1 MKHLFS
7 FLFFGCLSATL
18 AAQTLPSVQEVYRVF
33 QAKCVSCHKNSD
45 PSGGLSL
52 EGTGATE
59 LLKAVNV
66 AQKLVNIAPV
76 NAYAQGKGYKRIV
89 PGRPD
94 RSFLFRKINGA
105 LEPSVEALHANEGN
119 PMPNYG
125 GAAMT
130 TIEKEIIRQWIL
142 YGAKTSGVLFDKSVV
157 ENFYNNGG
165 EKSFPDGPPPAPAP
179 GEGFQLKMGP
189 FFLPPDGEVEYY
201 HKYQLSLPADVEVKG
216 LDFKISNYSHHF
228 ILYNFTGN
236 TPGSNVPD
244 GLRLDANHTD
254 ISLVAAVQEA
264 LELRLPQT
272 TAFKW
277 NKNVVLDFN
286 SHYINYSL
294 NRAFQCEAYVNVYTQ
309 TPGTAA
315 QEMFATLLVRPNIPI
330 ANNGNLVSYSQ
341 PVFQSGADSIY
352 VWGLMGHTHKYG
364 AGYKVWYRKPN
375 GQKGEQIYDASC
387 PMGIPGC
394 PSPYFDYR
402 HIPIRYWEPL
412 LPIKWGEGI
421 IHEAQWVNDGPKSV
435 NFGPTSDDEMMVLI
449 AFYTLEPVAVATGE
463 PGEAPVDPVLVTPN
477 PAEERVI
484 VQLPGQHHIRRF
496 QLFDGTGRLLQT
508 RHAIA
513 GNTVEV
519 EVSELA
525 SGVYFFNADGRAG
538 RIVVQ
543 H

>member
-1 MKHLFS
+1 MKYNLAFC
-7 FLFFGCLSATL
+7 FWICLSASL
-18 AAQTLPSVQEVYRVF
+18 SAQNLPSVQEVYKVF

-45 PSGGLSL
+45 PLGGLSL

-59 LLKAVNV
+59 LLKAINV
-66 AQKLVNIAPV
+66 AQKLVNVAPV
-76 NAYAQGKGYKRIV
+76 NTFAQGKGYKRIV

-94 RSFLFRKINGA
+94 RSFLFRKINGN
-105 LEPSVEALHANEGN
+105 LEPTIEALHASEGN

-130 TIEKEIIRQWIL
+130 SIEKEIIRQWIL
-142 YGAKTSGVLFDKSVV
+142 YGAKTTGVLFDKSLV
-157 ENFYNNGG
+157 ESFYNNGG

-201 HKYQLSLPADVEVKG
+201 QKYQLSLPADVEVNR

-236 TPGSNVPD
+236 TPGSNIPD

-264 LELRLPQT
+264 LELQLPKT

-277 NKNVVLDFN
+277 NKNIVLDFN

-294 NRAFQCEAYVNVYTQ
+294 NRVYQCEAYINVNTQ
-309 TPGTAA
+309 IPGTAD
-315 QEMFATLLVRPNIPI
+315 QEMFAALLVRPNIPI
-330 ANNGNLVSYSQ
+330 ANNGNLISYSQ
-341 PVFQSGADSIY
+341 PAFQPGADSIY
-352 VWGLMGHTHKYG
+352 IWGLMGHTHKYG
-364 AGYKVWYRKPN
+364 AGYKAWYRKPN
-375 GQKGEQIYDASC
+375 GQKGAQIYDASC
-387 PMGIPGC
+387 PMGIPDC
-394 PSPYFDYR
+394 PSPYYDYR

-412 LPIKWGEGI
+412 LPVKWSEGI

-449 AFYTLEPVAVATGE
+449 TFYTLQPITVATRE
-463 PGEAPVDPVLVTPN
+463 PGTVPADPILVTPN
-477 PAEERVI
+477 PATARAI
-484 VQLPGQHHIRRF
+484 IHLPGQPSIRQFR
-496 QLFDGTGRLLQT
+496 LFDGTGRLLQL
-508 RHAIA
+508 RHDLHD
-513 GNTVEV
+513 NTIEV
-519 EVSELA
+519 DLSEVP
-525 SGVYFFNADGRAG
+525 SGIYLFNADGHSG

-543 H
+543 R